1 MEANRAFHEC
11 IVKSAK
17 EKRGWHPTYMS
28 ARSAIEP
35 GSVGDRQHATSV
47 SLTSDCAMWRF
58 ALWKD
63 ASR

>member
-1 MEANRAFHEC
+1 MKADRAFQEC
-11 IVKSAK
+11 ILKGAK
-17 EKRGWHPTYMS
+17 EKWGWHPTYTS

-47 SLTSDCAMWRF
+47 SLTSECALWRF
-58 ALWKD
+58 AFWKD